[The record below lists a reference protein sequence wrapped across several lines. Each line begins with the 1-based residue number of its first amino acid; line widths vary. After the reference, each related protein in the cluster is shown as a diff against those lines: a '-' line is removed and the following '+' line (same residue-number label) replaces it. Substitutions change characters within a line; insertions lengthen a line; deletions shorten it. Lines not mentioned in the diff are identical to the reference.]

1 MEAGLQRLSDDALLT
16 IEGLQTSFRT
26 ERGFVPAVD
35 GVSFSVRRGE
45 CVGVVGESGCGKTLT
60 ALSILGLVPKPGG
73 AITGGRILFEG
84 RDLLKMTEAELRD
97 IRGNRISMIFQEPMT
112 SLNPVYTIGTQ
123 MTDVIALHQGLGKRA
138 ARESAIEMLRLVGI
152 PDPAKRM
159 DDYPH
164 NLSGGMRQRVM
175 IAMALSC
182 RPKLIIA
189 DEPTTALDVTIQAQ
203 ILETLKELRQEIG
216 LAVLLITH
224 ALGVIAEMAERVIVM
239 YAGKVVEEAPVGDLF
254 HSPAHPYTVGLLQSI
269 PKIDGGK
276 EPLHV
281 IDGVVPNLGAMPAGC
296 RFHPRCPKAKEVCST
311 SEPPEVSVGPGHF
324 AACWLAEGGSR

>member
-1 MEAGLQRLSDDALLT
+1 LDRLRDDPLLVV
-16 IEGLQTSFRT
+16 EGLKTSFRT
-26 ERGFVPAVD
+26 ERGFVAAVD
-35 GVSFSVRRGE
+35 GVSFCVRPGE
-45 CVGVVGESGCGKTLT
+45 CVGLVGESGCGKTLT

-84 RDLLKMTEAELRD
+84 RDLVSMTEAELRE

-123 MTDVIALHQGLGKRA
+123 MIDVIALHQGLGKRA
-138 ARESAIEMLRLVGI
+138 ARETAIEMLRLVGI
-152 PDPAKRM
+152 PDPAKRI

-182 RPKLIIA
+182 RPRLLIA

-203 ILETLKELRQEIG
+203 ILETLKELRHNIG

-224 ALGVIAEMAERVIVM
+224 SLGVIAEMAERVIVM
-239 YAGKVVEEAPVGDLF
+239 YAGVVVEEAPVGDLF
-254 HSPAHPYTVGLLQSI
+254 RLPAHPYTMGLLQSI
-269 PKIDGGK
+269 PKMDTGK
-276 EPLHV
+276 RRLHV
-281 IDGVVPNLGAMPAGC
+281 VNGVVPSLGAMPAGC
-296 RFHPRCPKAKEVCST
+296 RFHPRCPEAAEVCSVH
-311 SEPPEVSVGPGHF
+311 EPPRVCVGTGHLV
-324 AACWLAEGGSR
+324 ACWLAAGGSR